1 MRHQASRLRQARRR
15 GAALVEFVL
24 VAPILVV
31 LLLIS
36 MFLTDLLTA
45 RMKLQE
51 AARFAV
57 WEMTSRTLSDYG
69 AGDHD
74 GAFDL
79 ARTQT
84 LDDALQRYNDLDS
97 LTDGARLGMATEIDG
112 VAFTMTQMQVEL
124 GNEAYAPHI
133 DEGGRSNLV
142 NERAGGGLGSAFD
155 RYGFNR
161 NGKVQVEVTGTV
173 RSTLLPDRYL
183 QRSDGGWFDT
193 DFSAMSEVPLRNR
206 YTMIVDGWDLP
217 DGGDAMIR
225 NNRAGMHAND
235 DASAG
240 GQHGLHR
247 QVEKMTFLG
256 DCDGMMGLGFAIDI
270 VLMNVPGLG
279 GLFPNKCV
287 TAVVSHNY
295 MRPASYM
302 GWRGS
307 SDCGYPTYPADAM
320 AGLNN
325 LRETSVLDADKVRCY
340 DTAPFRD
347 TWTYGDSAYLKMF
360 QARGENF
367 MGCENAQ
374 ADNPA
379 EAKALYSDDENFM
392 PVACLDGNDLE

>member
-1 MRHQASRLRQARRR
+1 MTHQAPRLRQARRR

-69 AGDHD
+69 GGDHS

-84 LDDALQRYNDLDS
+84 LEDALDRYDDLDG

-112 VAFTMTQMQVEL
+112 VNFEMTQLEVDL
-124 GNEAYAPHI
+124 GNAGYAPNT
-133 DEGGRSNLV
+133 DDSGWSNRV
-142 NERAGGGLGSAFD
+142 NDRAGGGLSNAFD
-155 RYGFNR
+155 RFGFNR
-161 NGKVQVEVTGTV
+161 NGKVQVQVRGTV
-173 RSTLLPDRYL
+173 RSTLLPERYL
-183 QRSDGGWFDT
+183 QRSDGGWFET
-193 DFSAMSEVPLRNR
+193 DFSAMSEVDLVNR
-206 YTMIVDGWDLP
+206 YTMVVDGWDLG
-217 DGGDAMIR
+217 DGGDALMR
-225 NNRAGMHAND
+225 NNRAGMHAQD
-235 DASAG
+235 DSTAN

-247 QVEKMTFLG
+247 QVEKMTYLG
-256 DCDGMMGLGFAIDI
+256 DCEGIMQLGLAITI
-270 VLMNVPGLG
+270 MSAVPGLG
-279 GLFPNKCV
+279 GLIPNKCV

-295 MRPASYM
+295 MRPASHM

-307 SDCGYPTYPADAM
+307 SDCGYDTYPSDAI

-325 LRETSVLDADKVRCY
+325 LRNTSVLDAEKVRCY

-360 QARGENF
+360 RARGDNF
-367 MGCENAQ
+367 MGCENPQ

-379 EAKALYSDDENFM
+379 EAKTLYSDDENLT

>member
-1 MRHQASRLRQARRR
+1 MRQSASRLRQVRRR

-69 AGDHD
+69 SGNHD
-74 GAFDL
+74 QAFEL
-79 ARTQT
+79 ARNQT
-84 LDDALQRYNDLDS
+84 LDDALQRYSDLDS
-97 LTDGARLGMATEIDG
+97 LADGARLGMATEIDG
-112 VAFTMTQMQVEL
+112 VAFEMSQLPVDL
-124 GNEAYAPHI
+124 GNAAYAPNI
-133 DEGGRSNLV
+133 TEGGWADRVNSRS
-142 NERAGGGLGSAFD
+142 GGGLNSAFD

-183 QRSDGGWFDT
+183 QRSDGGWFET
-193 DFSAMSEVPLRNR
+193 DFSAMREVQLVNR

-217 DGGDAMIR
+217 DGGDAIIR
-225 NNRAGMHAND
+225 GNRAGVHAND
-235 DASAG
+235 DAAAG

-247 QVEKMTFLG
+247 QVQKMTYLG
-256 DCDGMMGLGFAIDI
+256 DCED
-270 VLMNVPGLG
+270 LMNLGIAITAISLVPGLG
-279 GLFPNKCV
+279 NLIPNRCV

-307 SDCGYPTYPADAM
+307 SDCGYPSYPSDAM

-325 LRETSVLDADKVRCY
+325 LGRTSVIDAQKVRCY

-347 TWTYGDSAYLKMF
+347 TWEYGHSAYLKMF
-360 QARGENF
+360 RARGDNF

-379 EAKALYSDDENFM
+379 EAKTLYSDDENLM